1 MPETE
6 GVILEF
12 ADTGPGVTPEI
23 REKIFEPFFTT
34 KPPGSGTG
42 LGLSVVYGIIQR
54 HNGTIGVDSVEG
66 KGTVFTIEFPVDAGD
81 AAARVNE

>member
-1 MPETE
+1 
-6 GVILEF
+6 VNLEF
-12 ADTGPGVTPEI
+12 ADTGPGVAPEI

-54 HNGTIGVDSVEG
+54 HNGTIEVTSPPGGGATFIIKLPLQVRTAESQPAG
-66 KGTVFTIEFPVDAGD
+66 K
-81 AAARVNE
+81 